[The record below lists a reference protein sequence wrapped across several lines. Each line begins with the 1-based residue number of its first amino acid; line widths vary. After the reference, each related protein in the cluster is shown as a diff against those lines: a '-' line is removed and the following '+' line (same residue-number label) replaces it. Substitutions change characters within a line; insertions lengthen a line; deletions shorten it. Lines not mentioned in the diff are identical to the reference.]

1 MCNQILIIMVLDEY
15 KYFLMEY
22 KSYLILLDIKIVNLI
37 NKFRRELF
45 FFGIYF

>member
-1 MCNQILIIMVLDEY
+1 MVVDEY

-22 KSYLILLDIKIVNLI
+22 KSYLILFDIKIVNLI
-37 NKFRRELF
+37 KKLRCELF